1 MTRRLCIKFV
11 SLSMGLLLA
20 LLVVLLSII
29 NVVNYRSVCTSLDT
43 TLDILASN
51 SGSFP
56 SSGDSQGPAR
66 EQSYESRYFTVRLDG
81 DGQVFSTNLTHIATV
96 DVQQASEYAQQVWES
111 GRESGFL
118 DVYRYCVTTQHGN
131 TLIIFLHAGRKLAD
145 FRSFLQISIWSTLAG
160 YLVTFGLCVLLSR
173 RIVKPFSDNY
183 EKQKLFITDA
193 GHELKTP
200 LTIIDADAQVLEME
214 LGENEW
220 LQDIQE
226 QTRRLAVM
234 TNALIYLARMEEA
247 QNKSQVI
254 DFPLSDVVSE
264 TAQSFHALAISQGKD
279 LQTDIQSGLS
289 LRGDDRAMRHL
300 TSILL
305 DNAVKYSGPEGRI
318 LLSLHRTGS
327 TLRLC
332 VQNSAQPL
340 SPEDLKHLFDRFYR
354 TDRSRSSKTGGYGIG
369 LSIAKAI
376 VTAHK
381 GTIKAAAPD
390 GCSLSITASFPA

>member
-1 MTRRLCIKFV
+1 MIRRLCIKFV

-56 SSGDSQGPAR
+56 SFSDSQGPAR

-118 DVYRYCVTTQHGN
+118 DVYRYCVTTQHRN

-183 EKQKLFITDA
+183 EMQKLFITDA

-226 QTRRLAVM
+226 QTRRLTVM
-234 TNALIYLARMEEA
+234 TSALIYLARMEEA
-247 QNKSQVI
+247 QDKSQVI
-254 DFPLSDVVSE
+254 DFPLSDVVAE
-264 TAQSFHALAISQGKD
+264 TAQSFQSLAISQGKD
-279 LQTDIQSGLS
+279 LQTDIQNGLS
-289 LRGDDRAMRHL
+289 FRGDDRAMRHL

-332 VQNSAQPL
+332 VQNSAQPI

-354 TDRSRSSKTGGYGIG
+354 TDRSRSSKTGGHGIG

-381 GTIKAAAPD
+381 GTIKATAPD

>member
-56 SSGDSQGPAR
+56 SSSDSQGPAR

-111 GRESGFL
+111 GQESGFL

-131 TLIIFLHAGRKLAD
+131 TLIVFLHAGRKLAD

-247 QNKSQVI
+247 QDKSQVI
-254 DFPLSDVVSE
+254 DFPLSDVVAE
-264 TAQSFHALAISQGKD
+264 TAQSFQSLAISQGKD

-289 LRGDDRAMRHL
+289 FRGDDRAMRHL

>member
-29 NVVNYRSVCTSLDT
+29 NVVNYRSVCASLDT
-43 TLDILASN
+43 TLAALAGNASK
-51 SGSFP
+51 SPDDLGP
-56 SSGDSQGPAR
+56 SAK

-81 DGQVFSTNLTHIATV
+81 DGKVLSTDLSNIATV
-96 DVQQASEYAQQVWES
+96 DSQTAQEYAQQVWES
-111 GRESGFL
+111 DTEEGFL
-118 DVYRYCVTTQHGN
+118 GNYRYRVTTERGD
-131 TLIIFLHAGRKLAD
+131 TFIIFLHAGRKLAD

-234 TNALIYLARMEEA
+234 TNALIYLSRMEEA
-247 QNKSQVI
+247 QNQAQVI

-264 TAQSFHALAISQGKD
+264 TAQSFQSLAISQGKD
-279 LQTDIQSGLS
+279 LQTDIQNGLS
-289 LRGDDRAMRHL
+289 FRGDDRAMRHL

-332 VQNSAQPL
+332 VQNSAQPI

-354 TDRSRSSKTGGYGIG
+354 TDRSRSSKTGGHGIG

-381 GTIKAAAPD
+381 GTIKATAPD